1 MSNECHT
8 ELVEVL
14 LYQEAKGSGFISY
27 PYSRFP
33 LYFVPLQSGLIRIC
47 LVFLYTMKKIFL
59 LLFVITF
66 ASCKKEVEDNFGQPK
81 TDETAVAVSG
91 EELFSGKGTCT
102 ACHLPDQK
110 VIGPS
115 IAEIAK
121 TYKEKNGSI
130 VAFLKEEAEPIV
142 DPSQYETMK
151 TNFAITKKM
160 SDAELKALEEY
171 ILRFSK

>member
-1 MSNECHT
+1 
-8 ELVEVL
+8 
-14 LYQEAKGSGFISY
+14 
-27 PYSRFP
+27 
-33 LYFVPLQSGLIRIC
+33 
-47 LVFLYTMKKIFL
+47 MKKIIL
-59 LLFVITF
+59 LLLVITF
-66 ASCKKEVEDNFGQPK
+66 ASCKKEAEPTENQPQH
-81 TDETAVAVSG
+81 DETAVAVSG
-91 EELFSGKGTCT
+91 QELFEGKGTCT

-121 TYKEKNGSI
+121 IYKEKKVSI

-160 SDAELKALEEY
+160 SDEELKALEEY
-171 ILRFSK
+171 ILSFSK